1 MCRTLGCAA
10 AAAGAKM
17 LVCTAET
24 KGLKWSFEKQ
34 GKRDYVRAVENVFL
48 IP

>member
-1 MCRTLGCAA
+1 MCRTLSCT
-10 AAAGAKM
+10 AAAGGAEM

-34 GKRDYVRAVENVFL
+34 GGRDYVRAVENSFL